1 MILDVFSD
9 PVCPWCFIGK
19 RRLERALRE
28 IPEANRP
35 QLRWRA
41 FMLNPDMPSDGM
53 ERNAYLA
60 LKFGSSQRAMELYD
74 TIAQAGAEEDIPFA
88 FGDIHRT
95 PSTVLAHRLI
105 GLAGERGV
113 QESVVESVFSQY
125 FLKGVNI
132 GEIDNLLPMAIH
144 AGLDEEETRRFL
156 ESDEGADTVLAEHN
170 LAQRIGINGVPCFIL
185 DGRYAVSG
193 AQSPEVLQRMIETAG
208 ETAAA

>member
-28 IPEANRP
+28 IPEVKRP
-35 QLRWRA
+35 QIRWRA
-41 FMLNPDMPSDGM
+41 FMLNPDMPPEGM

-74 TIAQAGAEEDIPFA
+74 TIAQAGYQEDILFA
-88 FGDIHRT
+88 FGEIYRT

-113 QESVVESVFSQY
+113 QESLVESIFSAY
-125 FLKGVNI
+125 FLKGMDI
-132 GEIDNLLPMAIH
+132 GKVENLLTIAVQ
-144 AGLDEEETRRFL
+144 AGLDEDETVRFL
-156 ESDEGADTVLAEHN
+156 GSDQGADTVLAEHN

-185 DGRYAVSG
+185 DGRYGVSG

-208 ETAAA
+208 ATAAA

>member
-19 RRLERALRE
+19 RRLERALAAVPDAKRLQ
-28 IPEANRP
+28 I
-35 QLRWRA
+35 RWRA
-41 FMLNPDMPSDGM
+41 FMLNPDMPSEGM

-60 LKFGSSQRAMELYD
+60 LKFGSAQRAMELYD
-74 TIAQAGAEEDIPFA
+74 TIACAGYQEGILFA

-105 GLAGERGV
+105 GLAVERGV
-113 QESVVESVFSQY
+113 QDVVVEAVFRDY
-125 FLKGVNI
+125 FLKGRNI
-132 GEIDNLLPMAIH
+132 GEIEVLLSVAAEI
-144 AGLDEEETRRFL
+144 GLDEEDTRRFL
-156 ESDEGADTVLAEHN
+156 EGEQGADTVLAEHN

-208 ETAAA
+208 ETAAT